1 MLVKSQRKKPLLE
14 KRSKTNLSNYGPI
27 SLLPLLSKV
36 FDDGT
41 LTGMILIDFE
51 KAFDRL
57 TMTYF

>member
-14 KRSKTNLSNYGPI
+14 KGSKMNLSNYGPI

-41 LTGMILIDFE
+41 LTGMILIDLE
-51 KAFDRL
+51 KAFDRS